1 MENIMKLFALFFL
14 FAPLSSMAFSDVTRN
29 PSPVI
34 KVLANGMTLLKPVF
48 SLEAKFQASLLGS
61 ISKVDEQAISQEIAT
76 EVTSSPV
83 VIYTYGLSPF
93 SSEAVSILESTGCD
107 FKTIEVGA
115 EWFLLDGNNSV
126 KRVLLSEFVD
136 NGATSLP
143 KVFVN
148 GECIGGCAELAISA
162 TSCTM
167 RSFCLL
173 AIVAVAS
180 ATSVPIYADHTATGG
195 TNAMAGNNHI
205 DHTNAPAIGGVSPVD
220 HPLVC
225 DTVMHAT
232 GNVRQLRLGQQVPG
246 QGAQWC
252 NTETCTNAGITKK
265 YDILDCGD
273 INDWLGADASDAVNW
288 SIGNCDDKVSCAW
301 TDGATDTS
309 DAGVFRMVTTVTR
322 AAMGAMDSPDG
333 PLAGHKCH
341 VQPGAT
347 GATHSCHCLCKLA

>member
-126 KRVLLSEFVD
+126 KRVQLSEFVD

-148 GECIGGCAELAISA
+148 GECIGGCAELA
-162 TSCTM
+162 
-167 RSFCLL
+167 
-173 AIVAVAS
+173 
-180 ATSVPIYADHTATGG
+180 TSVSSGEFDEILTP
-195 TNAMAGNNHI
+195 
-205 DHTNAPAIGGVSPVD
+205 
-220 HPLVC
+220 
-225 DTVMHAT
+225 
-232 GNVRQLRLGQQVPG
+232 
-246 QGAQWC
+246 
-252 NTETCTNAGITKK
+252 KK
-265 YDILDCGD
+265 DEKKKNSFLPSFFD
-273 INDWLGADASDAVNW
+273 
-288 SIGNCDDKVSCAW
+288 
-301 TDGATDTS
+301 
-309 DAGVFRMVTTVTR
+309 
-322 AAMGAMDSPDG
+322 
-333 PLAGHKCH
+333 
-341 VQPGAT
+341 
-347 GATHSCHCLCKLA
+347 